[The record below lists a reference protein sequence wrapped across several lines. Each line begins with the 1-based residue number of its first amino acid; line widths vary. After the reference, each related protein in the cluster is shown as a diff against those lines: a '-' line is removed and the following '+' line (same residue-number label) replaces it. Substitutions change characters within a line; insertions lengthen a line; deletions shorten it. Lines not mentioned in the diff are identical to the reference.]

1 MKDIIIVS
9 IAVVLSGVVA
19 MEIGIITSI
28 AELIAGMLVQLM
40 IEHNILSF
48 KTPEMIGVLA
58 NIGMLTLMYVAGLEI
73 DLDLLRTKF
82 GKSIV
87 MGTSSFILP
96 FVAILLLATY
106 VVPLFLPVNSE
117 QALLSAIIISSTSI
131 AMIYPVLKKRG
142 GGDLGEQE
150 RLILGAAMIG
160 ELLTISVW
168 TVFFSELSWMLIA
181 FIIFLFIFTFL
192 FPYFGRKIFSRFK
205 GNVSEFEFKLILL
218 LILVIAVFS
227 EKAGIE
233 AAIIAFLAG
242 IVTSEIV
249 VEHGRLY
256 DKLSGIVFGFFA
268 PIFFFNVGLNI
279 NVTYL
284 VYDPWALLLLVLLVL
299 VGFVATYS
307 GVYFAARFVAPDISE
322 YVAKLFNSNLTIG
335 VVISIFGYESG
346 ILTPGLFCVM
356 VGAVLLMTLISSFMV
371 RQRVVDAGG

>member
-19 MEIGIITSI
+19 MEIGIITSV
-28 AELIAGMLVQLM
+28 AELIAGMLVQLL

-87 MGTSSFILP
+87 MGTSSFFFP
-96 FVAILLLATY
+96 FVAVFLMATH

-168 TVFFSELSWMLIA
+168 TVFFSELSWMLVT

-233 AAIIAFLAG
+233 AAIIAFLVG

-249 VEHGRLY
+249 VEHEKLY
-256 DKLSGIVFGFFA
+256 NKLSGIVFGFFA
-268 PIFFFNVGLNI
+268 PI
-279 NVTYL
+279 
-284 VYDPWALLLLVLLVL
+284 
-299 VGFVATYS
+299 
-307 GVYFAARFVAPDISE
+307 
-322 YVAKLFNSNLTIG
+322 
-335 VVISIFGYESG
+335 
-346 ILTPGLFCVM
+346 
-356 VGAVLLMTLISSFMV
+356 
-371 RQRVVDAGG
+371 

>member
-19 MEIGIITSI
+19 MEIGIITSV
-28 AELIAGMLVQLM
+28 AELIAGMLVQLL

-82 GKSIV
+82 GKSII
-87 MGTSSFILP
+87 MGTSSFFFP
-96 FVAILLLATY
+96 FTAILLLATH

-181 FIIFLFIFTFL
+181 FIIFLLIFTFL

-307 GVYFAARFVAPDISE
+307 GVYSAARFVAPDISG

-346 ILTPGLFCVM
+346 ILTQGLFCVM